1 MMIRILFAGI
11 LSVAMI
17 GCNKPQNPGA
27 RRDAEDERL
36 SDNLFQEQ
44 KKMIDSL
51 KQDVQRARRVI
62 EIDQQLIGLLSSS
75 AQDESRCIKVFTS
88 HNHREEQRCL
98 ERMKK
103 TSESLKAFRPAVDE
117 RQRLLDE
124 LR

>member
-1 MMIRILFAGI
+1 MMRRILFAWI
-11 LSVAMI
+11 LSVAII

-27 RRDAEDERL
+27 CRDAEDA
-36 SDNLFQEQ
+36 
-44 KKMIDSL
+44 L
-51 KQDVQRARRVI
+51 KQGVQQARRVI
-62 EIDQQLIGLLSSS
+62 QIDQQLIGLLSSS

-88 HNHREEQRCL
+88 HNHPEEERCL

-103 TSESLKAFRPAVDE
+103 TAEALNALRPAVDE